1 MRGCPPSS
9 SSPRLI
15 QRPRLLLEASKLKR
29 TSAPARDLG
38 AFVGAFAGLCVLL
51 SAGSAHAGLFG
62 GNDPIDP
69 FTVMG
74 RNVKKYLIEQLE
86 GEKIVRRE
94 RGFTVQTCTSTVR
107 QSDEGLSGGFG
118 VDERN
123 QTCAQSVGTEL
134 QPACQSSCLGA
145 CTETLRAYNEESVR
159 LTGFGLDDAALG
171 RVLRACERTCQY
183 ECSKPGKAHEFSV
196 TSKSLF

>member
-1 MRGCPPSS
+1 MTSIPLLRPSFCNPNLS
-9 SSPRLI
+9 LRIPTGATLQRLAASPL
-15 QRPRLLLEASKLKR
+15 Q
-29 TSAPARDLG
+29 
-38 AFVGAFAGLCVLL
+38 
-51 SAGSAHAGLFG
+51 
-62 GNDPIDP
+62 
-69 FTVMG
+69 
-74 RNVKKYLIEQLE
+74 
-86 GEKIVRRE
+86 
-94 RGFTVQTCTSTVR
+94 
-107 QSDEGLSGGFG
+107 GLSGGFG